1 MKDAVSGIILAV
13 LAFLQ
18 LAVPPA
24 AQAARADGLTG
35 VLVFQEHN
43 GGMIYLYDLESK
55 TLKALTTG
63 YDPALSPDGSTVAFI
78 RYGGEQGLY
87 LIGADGTDERRI
99 YGGSRDLRAP
109 SWSPD
114 GQYIAFSRVTGEEYC
129 RQMGPRCVPDRSGL
143 EDFPLVILDKR
154 GLSRVNTD
162 GGDFQDIPTME
173 TATASDW
180 NAAGIVYAAAEG
192 LQITAEQP
200 NSTTRSLLDAR
211 NYSAQDPDWQPGG
224 GRIIFQRKEGTHWEI
239 FSVNPDGSG
248 LTALTRPASVLVKTL
263 PQNVSPAWSPN
274 GRHIVYLSNRD
285 ASNSAGAWH
294 LWVMNA
300 DGSSQHQLDPEVLGQ
315 IEFRYDTSVDQMVA
329 WS

>member
-99 YGGSRDLRAP
+99 YGGSRDCAP
-109 SWSPD
+109 GWSPD
-114 GQYIAFSRVTGEEYC
+114 GYIVS
-129 RQMGPRCVPDRSGL
+129 
-143 EDFPLVILDKR
+143 
-154 GLSRVNTD
+154 
-162 GGDFQDIPTME
+162 
-173 TATASDW
+173 
-180 NAAGIVYAAAEG
+180 AA
-192 LQITAEQP
+192 
-200 NSTTRSLLDAR
+200 
-211 NYSAQDPDWQPGG
+211 
-224 GRIIFQRKEGTHWEI
+224 
-239 FSVNPDGSG
+239 
-248 LTALTRPASVLVKTL
+248 
-263 PQNVSPAWSPN
+263 SPA
-274 GRHIVYLSNRD
+274 RRT
-285 ASNSAGAWH
+285 A
-294 LWVMNA
+294 VMA
-300 DGSSQHQLDPEVLGQ
+300 LRARSFGLKIS
-315 IEFRYDTSVDQMVA
+315 R
-329 WS
+329 W